1 MNLPMTPSVRFFY
14 CLLLIGICSCSGDIP
29 SESDT
34 VIKLSFGNP
43 HVTLETEMGD
53 IVIEVM
59 IDKAPLSGGDFL
71 TYVEKGLYEG
81 EGFYRIVRA
90 NENDNGSP
98 KIDVIQGGL
107 IDYEQGLPYI
117 AHETTEMT
125 GIKHTD
131 GTLSLARDEPGTG
144 SAAYFVIVIGDQPA
158 LDYGATRNPDKQGFA
173 TFGRVVRGMDVVRKI
188 HGVPTDRFVQEE
200 GYTGGQMLK
209 EPVRITSARVN

>member
-1 MNLPMTPSVRFFY
+1 MKHRK
-14 CLLLIGICSCSGDIP
+14 CLHLAGLFTVAAFLFGCSP
-29 SESDT
+29 AQQET
-34 VIKLSFGNP
+34 VTVTTVDVGNP
-43 HVTLETEMGD
+43 HVTLETEMGN

-59 IDKAPLSGGDFL
+59 IDKAPISGGDFL

-144 SAAYFVIVIGDQPA
+144 SAAYFVIVIGEQPS
-158 LDYGATRNPDKQGFA
+158 LDYGGSRNPDGQGFA
-173 TFGRVVRGMDVVRKI
+173 TFGQVVSGIDVVRKI
-188 HGVPTDRFVQEE
+188 HSVPADRFIQEE

-209 EPVRITSARVN
+209 EPVRIIRARIK

>member
-1 MNLPMTPSVRFFY
+1 
-14 CLLLIGICSCSGDIP
+14 
-29 SESDT
+29 
-34 VIKLSFGNP
+34 
-43 HVTLETEMGD
+43 
-53 IVIEVM
+53 M

-71 TYVEKGLYEG
+71 TYVEQGLYEG

-90 NENDNGSP
+90 DDNDNGSP

-131 GTLSLARDEPGTG
+131 GTMSLARDEPGTG
-144 SAAYFVIVIGDQPA
+144 SAAYFVIVLGDQPS
-158 LDYGATRNPDKQGFA
+158 LDFGGSRNPDGQGFA
-173 TFGRVVRGMDVVRKI
+173 TFGRVVGGMDVVRMI
-188 HGVPTDRFVQEE
+188 HSVRADRFVEEE

-209 EPVRITSARVN
+209 EPIRIISAEINE